1 MEPASPPSFSSAR
14 KWSLSLNVLLS
25 TGAVLALVLMVNYL
39 GARHFLRFPVSTD
52 ARRQLSPLTR
62 QILQSITNE
71 VKVTIFFDVD
81 EEGSLYES
89 VWALLKE
96 YKFINARIQVETVDY
111 VRDPGTAKLVKA
123 KYQLASLTDKDLVI
137 FDCNGNKKFVY
148 QNELSDL
155 DISPVLAGKEARRT
169 HFKGELLFT
178 SALYNVTDLRSLN
191 AYFLQGH
198 GEHSPEGTD
207 SDRGYSKF
215 AAVLREQN
223 VEPRLLSL
231 LGTNDVPLDCSLLI
245 VAGPTTSMPDEEL
258 AKIDRYLKNGGRLLA
273 LFNYYGLN
281 ENGGL
286 ERILAD
292 WSVEVGDNVVRD
304 PANSVNGS
312 DIATSQFGPHPIVN
326 PLYQTRLH
334 LLVPRSV
341 QKSARGPANADA
353 PNVTEMLFTGREG
366 TLYEVRDGRQWPTD
380 AHTNICLA
388 VALEKGK
395 IKDVTAERG
404 TTRMVVVG
412 DSLFLGNRMIDS
424 VANRDFATLTIN
436 WLLDRTQLLRGVGPR
451 PIREYKLIMTKAQM
465 SALRWL
471 LLGGM
476 PGSVLLVGFLVW
488 MRRRK

>member
-1 MEPASPPSFSSAR
+1 MDPASTPSFSSAR

-25 TGAVLALVLMVNYL
+25 TLAVLALVLMANYL
-39 GARHFLRFPVSTD
+39 GARHFLRFPLSTD
-52 ARRQLSPLTR
+52 AQRQLSPLTR
-62 QILQSITNE
+62 KILQSITND

-89 VWALLKE
+89 VWGLLKE
-96 YKFINARIQVETVDY
+96 YKAVNGRVQVETVDY
-111 VRDPGTAKLVKA
+111 VRDTAAAKLIKA
-123 KYQLASLTDKDLVI
+123 KYQLANLTDKDLII
-137 FDCNGNKKFVY
+137 FDCNGSKKIVY
-148 QNELSDL
+148 QNELSDV

-178 SALYNVTDLRSLN
+178 SALYNVTTLRSLK

-198 GEHSPEGTD
+198 GEHAPDGTD

-215 AAVLREQN
+215 ATVLREQN
-223 VEPRLLSL
+223 VEPHTLSL

-245 VAGPTTSMPDEEL
+245 VAGPTTPTPEEEL
-258 AKIDRYLKNGGRLLA
+258 GKIDRYLKNGGRLLA

-281 ENGGL
+281 QNAGL
-286 ERILAD
+286 ERILDD
-292 WSVEVGDNVVRD
+292 WGVEVGDNVVRD
-304 PANSVNGS
+304 PPNSVSGS

-353 PNVTEMLFTGREG
+353 PNVTEIVFTGREG
-366 TLYEVRDGRQWPTD
+366 TLYEVRDGRQWPAD
-380 AHTNICLA
+380 LQTNLCLA

-404 TTRMVVVG
+404 TTRMVVTG

-424 VANRDFATLTIN
+424 AANRDFATLTIN
-436 WLLDRTQLLRGVGPR
+436 WLLDRTQLLAGVGPR
-451 PIREYKLIMTKAQM
+451 PIHEYKLIMTKAQM
-465 SALRWL
+465 SALRWM

-476 PGSVLLVGFLVW
+476 PGSVLLVGFMVW